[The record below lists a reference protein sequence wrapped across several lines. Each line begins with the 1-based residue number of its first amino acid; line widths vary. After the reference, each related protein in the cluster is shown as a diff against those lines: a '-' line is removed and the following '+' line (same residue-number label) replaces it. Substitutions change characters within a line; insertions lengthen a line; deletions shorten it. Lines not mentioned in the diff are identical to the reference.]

1 MAEGVEEFLAIVLKR
16 SESLIQNRNTSE
28 DFLAELLKHVDL
40 LGNTVQLLQE
50 IKDIVVDANEDDSG
64 NWQHLVNVYREIE
77 NEFIGLYHQEETLI
91 TVTCRLPLLVEET
104 KRPGRPGYYIP
115 KESLVEL
122 RGFFL
127 EQNLQNVLRIEVDY
141 YASCQ

>member
-50 IKDIVVDANEDDSG
+50 IKDIVVDANEEDSG

-77 NEFIGLYHQEETLI
+77 NEFIGLYHQEATLI
-91 TVTCRLPLLVEET
+91 TVTC
-104 KRPGRPGYYIP
+104 
-115 KESLVEL
+115 
-122 RGFFL
+122 
-127 EQNLQNVLRIEVDY
+127 
-141 YASCQ
+141 